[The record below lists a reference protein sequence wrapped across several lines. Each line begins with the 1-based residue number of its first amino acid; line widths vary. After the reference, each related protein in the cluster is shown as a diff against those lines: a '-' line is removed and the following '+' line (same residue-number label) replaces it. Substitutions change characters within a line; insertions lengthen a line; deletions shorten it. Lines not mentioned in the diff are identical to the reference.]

1 MKVKEQ
7 VEFLSK
13 SVVKIAVGTPNR
25 LIKLA
30 ENGKIIKLLLF

>member
-30 ENGKIIKLLLF
+30 ENGKYK